1 MQSNL
6 QEVLPILG
14 YLSRIDTYVPIEQG
28 EPVNDY
34 GGPRSWT
41 RRPMRLP
48 NRFAGLTTEMAID
61 DVSAHEP
68 RTVPRTVF
76 ERYTGEMRL
85 VGVYGVG
92 DQK

>member
-1 MQSNL
+1 
-6 QEVLPILG
+6 
-14 YLSRIDTYVPIEQG
+14 
-28 EPVNDY
+28 
-34 GGPRSWT
+34 
-41 RRPMRLP
+41 MRLP